1 MFHLIYKKYFKK
13 GSFHIFIFSFL
24 IFIVLNI
31 IENLIHYNIGTNH
44 DVIYNKL
51 ELSIPSSIDWQR
63 IILIMFIF
71 ACLQGGFTSYLSVC
85 DVK

>member
-31 IENLIHYNIGTNH
+31 IENLIHYNIGKNH
-44 DVIYNKL
+44 DISYHNI
-51 ELSIPSSIDWQR
+51 ELSIPSSIDWER
-63 IILIMFIF
+63 IIIIMFIF

>member
-1 MFHLIYKKYFKK
+1 MFDLIYKKYFKK
-13 GSFHIFIFSFL
+13 GTFNIFVYSFL
-24 IFIVLNI
+24 TFIVLNI

-44 DVIYNKL
+44 DVSFHELKL
-51 ELSIPSSIDWQR
+51 TIPSSIDWTR

-71 ACLQGGFTSYLSVC
+71 ACLQGGFTSYFSVC